1 MAEKDGVAGD
11 GLFVSLKA
19 LSANLLGMVQTRLE
33 LLSTDIVEER
43 ERIVTLVVLA
53 LAALFCIGVGVVLLA
68 ILVVVALWESNRLFA
83 LGGMIVFFV
92 MSGAILGW
100 IVMNNK
106 LRSQPRPFDASISE
120 LAKDRQ
126 ELKSGS

>member
-19 LSANLLGMVQTRLE
+19 LSARLLGIVQTRLE
-33 LLSTDIVEER
+33 LLSMDIVEER

-92 MSGAILGW
+92 MSGAIFGW
-100 IVMNNK
+100 IVMNK

-126 ELKSGS
+126 ELNSRS